1 MFPPADSI
9 GLELHVEQVR
19 SDRGVVY
26 LDLVSAVDYLVG
38 AFWECEDELEI
49 RSWERYG
56 ELRPTTTSEL
66 K

>member
-38 AFWECEDELEI
+38 AYWE
-49 RSWERYG
+49 
-56 ELRPTTTSEL
+56 
-66 K
+66 